1 MQRLLTDR
9 SEEFQWT
16 AVDLFLNDL
25 SSESNTT
32 YQTFQDL
39 CMELKCIRL
48 IFILDSNS
56 QNFTSVQY
64 IKICWPY
71 KEILTR
77 FQQDHLLGT

>member
-1 MQRLLTDR
+1 VQRLLTDR

-77 FQQDHLLGT
+77 FQQDNLLGT